1 MKSQV
6 ICDALNA
13 VNPTPAQRAR
23 MRAALEAQLPAEKP
37 HRRGAHQQKASS
49 QRWWTIIP
57 AAAALFAVVLLGIFV
72 IGYLALSDVVEPWLT
87 GLLKDMTQMRKTAYL
102 KILGLD
108 VVGAGALLYW
118 IVGMGSE
125 AGNNLLIP
133 VLVYFLANQMKR
145 KLRPEFEGITE
156 KILKDQAEASDEEET
171 DPEELSDKEK

>member
-1 MKSQV
+1 MENTEEMK
-6 ICDALNA
+6 AKKKA
-13 VNPTPAQRAR
+13 AQRLTTGIIIGMTVIVLGYVAY
-23 MRAALEAQLPAEKP
+23 ALVTKNINMQIFE
-37 HRRGAHQQKASS
+37 
-49 QRWWTIIP
+49 
-57 AAAALFAVVLLGIFV
+57 VLLGIFV
-72 IGYLALSDVVEPWLT
+72 IGYLVLSDVMEPWLT
-87 GLLKDMTQMRKTAYL
+87 GLLKNMTQMRKTAYL
-102 KILGLD
+102 NILGLD

>member
-1 MKSQV
+1 MENTEEMK
-6 ICDALNA
+6 AKKKA
-13 VNPTPAQRAR
+13 AQRMTTGIIIGMTVIVLGYVAY
-23 MRAALEAQLPAEKP
+23 ALVTKNINMQIFE
-37 HRRGAHQQKASS
+37 
-49 QRWWTIIP
+49 
-57 AAAALFAVVLLGIFV
+57 VLLGIFV
-72 IGYLALSDVVEPWLT
+72 IGYLVLSDVVEPWLT

>member
-1 MKSQV
+1 MENTEEMK
-6 ICDALNA
+6 AKKK
-13 VNPTPAQRAR
+13 TAQRLTTGIIIGMTVVVLGYVAY
-23 MRAALEAQLPAEKP
+23 ALVTKNINMQIFE
-37 HRRGAHQQKASS
+37 
-49 QRWWTIIP
+49 
-57 AAAALFAVVLLGIFV
+57 VLLGIFV
-72 IGYLALSDVVEPWLT
+72 IGYLVLSDVVEPWLT
-87 GLLKDMTQMRKTAYL
+87 GLLKNMTQMRKTAYL

>member
-1 MKSQV
+1 MENTEEMK
-6 ICDALNA
+6 AKKKA
-13 VNPTPAQRAR
+13 AQRLTTGIIIGMTVVVLGYVAYALVTKNIN
-23 MRAALEAQLPAEKP
+23 MRIFE
-37 HRRGAHQQKASS
+37 
-49 QRWWTIIP
+49 
-57 AAAALFAVVLLGIFV
+57 VLLGIFV
-72 IGYLALSDVVEPWLT
+72 IGYLVLSDVVEPWLT

-118 IVGMGSE
+118 IVGMDSE

-145 KLRPEFEGITE
+145 KLRPEFEGISE

>member
-1 MKSQV
+1 MENTEEMK
-6 ICDALNA
+6 AKKKA
-13 VNPTPAQRAR
+13 AQRLTTGIIIGMTVIVLGYVAYALVTKNIN
-23 MRAALEAQLPAEKP
+23 MRIFE
-37 HRRGAHQQKASS
+37 
-49 QRWWTIIP
+49 
-57 AAAALFAVVLLGIFV
+57 VLLGIFV
-72 IGYLALSDVVEPWLT
+72 IGYLVLSDVVEPWLT

-156 KILKDQAEASDEEET
+156 KILKDQADASDEEET

>member
-1 MKSQV
+1 MENTEEMK
-6 ICDALNA
+6 AKKKA
-13 VNPTPAQRAR
+13 AQRLTTGIIIGMTVIVLGYVAYALVTKNIN
-23 MRAALEAQLPAEKP
+23 MRIFE
-37 HRRGAHQQKASS
+37 
-49 QRWWTIIP
+49 
-57 AAAALFAVVLLGIFV
+57 VLLGIFV
-72 IGYLALSDVVEPWLT
+72 IGYLVLSDVVEPWLT

-156 KILKDQAEASDEEET
+156 KILKNQAEASDEEET

>member
-1 MKSQV
+1 MENTEEMK
-6 ICDALNA
+6 AKKKA
-13 VNPTPAQRAR
+13 AQRLTTGIIIGMTVIVLGYVAY
-23 MRAALEAQLPAEKP
+23 ALVTKNINMQIFE
-37 HRRGAHQQKASS
+37 
-49 QRWWTIIP
+49 
-57 AAAALFAVVLLGIFV
+57 VLLGIFV
-72 IGYLALSDVVEPWLT
+72 IGYLVLSDVVEPWLT

-102 KILGLD
+102 KMLGLD

>member
-1 MKSQV
+1 MENTEEMK
-6 ICDALNA
+6 AKKKA
-13 VNPTPAQRAR
+13 AQRLTTGIIIGMTVIVLGYVAY
-23 MRAALEAQLPAEKP
+23 ALVTKNINMQIFE
-37 HRRGAHQQKASS
+37 
-49 QRWWTIIP
+49 
-57 AAAALFAVVLLGIFV
+57 VLLGIFV
-72 IGYLALSDVVEPWLT
+72 IGYLVLSDVVEPWLT

-156 KILKDQAEASDEEET
+156 KIRKDQAEASDEEET

>member
-1 MKSQV
+1 MEITEEMK
-6 ICDALNA
+6 AKKKA
-13 VNPTPAQRAR
+13 AQRLTTGIIIGMTVIVLGYVAYALVTNNIN
-23 MRAALEAQLPAEKP
+23 MRIFEA
-37 HRRGAHQQKASS
+37 
-49 QRWWTIIP
+49 
-57 AAAALFAVVLLGIFV
+57 LLGIFV

-133 VLVYFLANQMKR
+133 VLIYFLANQMKR
-145 KLRPEFEGITE
+145 KLRPEFEGLTE
-156 KILKDQAEASDEEET
+156 KILKE
-171 DPEELSDKEK
+171 

>member
-1 MKSQV
+1 MEITEEMK
-6 ICDALNA
+6 AKKKA
-13 VNPTPAQRAR
+13 AQRLTTGIIIGMTVIVLGYVAYALVTNNIN
-23 MRAALEAQLPAEKP
+23 MRIFEA
-37 HRRGAHQQKASS
+37 
-49 QRWWTIIP
+49 
-57 AAAALFAVVLLGIFV
+57 LLGIFV

-87 GLLKDMTQMRKTAYL
+87 GLLKDMTHMRKTAYL

-118 IVGMGSE
+118 IVGMDSE

-156 KILKDQAEASDEEET
+156 KILKEQAEASDEEET

>member
-1 MKSQV
+1 MENTEEMK
-6 ICDALNA
+6 AKKKA
-13 VNPTPAQRAR
+13 AQRLTTGIIIGMTVIVLGYVAY
-23 MRAALEAQLPAEKP
+23 ALVTKNINMQIFE
-37 HRRGAHQQKASS
+37 
-49 QRWWTIIP
+49 
-57 AAAALFAVVLLGIFV
+57 VLLGIFV
-72 IGYLALSDVVEPWLT
+72 IGYLVLSDVVEPWLT
-87 GLLKDMTQMRKTAYL
+87 DLLKNMTQMRKTAYL

>member
-1 MKSQV
+1 MEITEEMK
-6 ICDALNA
+6 AKKKA
-13 VNPTPAQRAR
+13 AQRLTTGIIIGMTVIVLGYVAY
-23 MRAALEAQLPAEKP
+23 ALVTKNINMQIFE
-37 HRRGAHQQKASS
+37 
-49 QRWWTIIP
+49 
-57 AAAALFAVVLLGIFV
+57 VLLGIFV
-72 IGYLALSDVVEPWLT
+72 IGYLVLSDVVEPWLT

>member
-1 MKSQV
+1 MENTEEMK
-6 ICDALNA
+6 AKKKA
-13 VNPTPAQRAR
+13 AQRLTTGIIIGMTVIVLGYVAY
-23 MRAALEAQLPAEKP
+23 ALVTKNINMQIFE
-37 HRRGAHQQKASS
+37 
-49 QRWWTIIP
+49 
-57 AAAALFAVVLLGIFV
+57 VLLGIFV
-72 IGYLALSDVVEPWLT
+72 IGYLVLSDVVEPWLT

-118 IVGMGSE
+118 IVGMDSE

-156 KILKDQAEASDEEET
+156 KLLKDQAEASDEEET
-171 DPEELSDKEK
+171 DPEELSGKEK

>member
-1 MKSQV
+1 MENTEEMK
-6 ICDALNA
+6 AKKKA
-13 VNPTPAQRAR
+13 AQRLTTGIIIGMTVIVLGYVAY
-23 MRAALEAQLPAEKP
+23 ALVTKNINMQIFE
-37 HRRGAHQQKASS
+37 
-49 QRWWTIIP
+49 
-57 AAAALFAVVLLGIFV
+57 VLLGIFV
-72 IGYLALSDVVEPWLT
+72 IGYLVLSDVVEPWLT
-87 GLLKDMTQMRKTAYL
+87 GLLKNMTQMRKTAYL

-156 KILKDQAEASDEEET
+156 KILKDQAEASAEEET
-171 DPEELSDKEK
+171 DPEGQTDKEK

>member
-1 MKSQV
+1 MENTEEMK
-6 ICDALNA
+6 AKKKA
-13 VNPTPAQRAR
+13 AQRMTTGIIIGMTVIVLGYVAY
-23 MRAALEAQLPAEKP
+23 ALVTKNINMQIFE
-37 HRRGAHQQKASS
+37 
-49 QRWWTIIP
+49 
-57 AAAALFAVVLLGIFV
+57 VLLGIFV
-72 IGYLALSDVVEPWLT
+72 IGYLVLSDVVEPWLT

-156 KILKDQAEASDEEET
+156 KILKNQAEASDEEET

>member
-1 MKSQV
+1 MENTEEMK
-6 ICDALNA
+6 AKKKA
-13 VNPTPAQRAR
+13 AQRLTTGIIIGMTVIVLGYVAY
-23 MRAALEAQLPAEKP
+23 ALVTKNINMQIFE
-37 HRRGAHQQKASS
+37 
-49 QRWWTIIP
+49 
-57 AAAALFAVVLLGIFV
+57 VLLGIFV
-72 IGYLALSDVVEPWLT
+72 IGYLVLSDVVEPWLT
-87 GLLKDMTQMRKTAYL
+87 GLLKNMTQMRKTAYL

-118 IVGMGSE
+118 IVGMDSE

-171 DPEELSDKEK
+171 DPVELSDTEK